1 MRVYLQIPAL
11 EDKPARYYQ
20 LMLQEDLINGW
31 TLVREWG
38 QQGYAGR
45 VKRDHFPDR
54 QAAEAALLRVRDTQ
68 VSRGF
73 KVVFMQGSDAPGN
86 HS

>member
-1 MRVYLQIPAL
+1 MRVYMQIPAFNG
-11 EDKPARYYQ
+11 KPPRYYQ
-20 LMLQEDLINGW
+20 LVLQEDLINGW

-54 QAAEAALLRVRDTQ
+54 AAAEAALLQ
-68 VSRGF
+68 SLHHPHPSRRN
-73 KVVFMQGSDAPGN
+73 QTPGAGPCLYQ
-86 HS
+86 